1 MQDEHTIH
9 DITSVFGTEHIVR
22 LCLVLCHRWI
32 LSHLLANSHYSIIP
46 ANLYILRDA
55 HLFGQDLIS
64 GSGKSGLY
72 FWPVLLFTLFQ
83 RRTVDTETPQ
93 KSATCLVVIK
103 LFITSPP
110 AAAPVAASSGLL
122 SMPVLPHRQ

>member
-32 LSHLLANSHYSIIP
+32 LSHLLANSHYSITP
-46 ANLYILRDA
+46 ANLYILRNA

-83 RRTVDTETPQ
+83 RSTVDIETPQ
-93 KSATCLVVIK
+93 NSATCFVVIK
-103 LFITSPP
+103 LLIATPP
-110 AAAPVAASSGLL
+110 AVVQLKDSCACA
-122 SMPVLPHRQ
+122 